1 MPGLHITHLE
11 TDNFKSFG
19 RKTKI
24 PFFPGFTVISG
35 PNGSGKSNIIDSILF
50 VLALS
55 SSRSLRAE
63 RLTDLINLNSGKNT
77 AEVELTFSDG
87 TIIKRRI
94 KRTDSTYYNY
104 LYLNGRPCRQGDLLE
119 FLAQRGI
126 VPHGYNVVMQGDIN
140 RIIEM
145 SDLERRKIID
155 EIAGVAEFDHKK
167 ALAYEELD
175 RVRTNIQEQNAHLE
189 ELTIRLSH
197 LEKQR
202 VQALKY
208 RSLQDRLK
216 FLTSC
221 RSAARLASKQKEFD
235 TIQDSTKEEEKA
247 LSQAD
252 ADISWTTHERDF
264 VKAEIAGVDQQI
276 SAKTG
281 SEYMT
286 LISRIAE
293 AKAAIE
299 GFKRDIERQQREK
312 DENDK
317 RLGSIYGEMKRQDER
332 LVQKNNEI
340 RDLAI
345 DRTNLA
351 MTLASAKS
359 ESGRIGKEIEKQTAE
374 HEQDEQAL
382 QLLRKNMISRKDQRS
397 DLLREQDIMIE
408 RSRMR
413 SAEEDRLRSRVA
425 LLQRDLVSGKESE
438 EEAVKNLEAL
448 ESEKREYDRRVG
460 LLDTNL
466 YSKRDA
472 QERLRK
478 EIRDLKIEINRK
490 EAQQQAQ
497 GRYGKA
503 IEAVLAMD
511 GVYGTIASLARCKPE
526 YATALNTA
534 AGARLHF
541 VVVDDDQIASEAIQY
556 LKDNNLGRVTFLP
569 LNKLKPKPLPEPP
582 HGPEIIGFATDL
594 LDYDPRFDPAFRVV
608 FAGTV
613 VIDSLDHAR
622 KRIGSFRMVTLDGSL
637 LEKSGSMTG
646 GSIRKEAG
654 GFGSSFEDELRRL
667 YADLAKMSDEEAGLN
682 DALTVASAERDEV
695 QKRRMDLEG
704 LVARSRAGVDAVI
717 RSRTTMEEEIRS
729 LEEQIATAIASAPG
743 GPEDLAVLEGK
754 IQTISQEISA
764 MQGDIDEIT
773 SRLEGTGVPALFEQ
787 MDQASRQV
795 EEVERR
801 LRNKEND
808 IAEAQRERGYIER
821 TIAEQKQ
828 QMDQIREQSQ
838 RYDAGILD
846 CRSSISGKEQEIK
859 ETETTLSRFS
869 RDIEDLQVKRNAL
882 VSQMDEFEGKIRDLT
897 GKRERIAVKIESLVE
912 KGKELSEEI
921 TSLTEEAAGVTT
933 DMALEAI
940 EEEMGSVVLELDRIG
955 DVNMRAIEEY
965 DQVNAV
971 ASERK
976 ERLEVLGKELE
987 EIIARIDIFS
997 KKKLEAFN
1005 LAFSE
1010 IARNFREIFA
1020 RLTVGSGELKLENEE
1035 DPFAGGLSFAV
1046 QPRDKKVHHL
1056 AALSGGEKS
1065 LTTLA
1070 FIFSIQKYIPAPFYA
1085 FDEVDMNLDGA
1096 NVERIADL
1104 IKELSKNSQFINISL
1119 RKPMIDSADRI
1130 IGVTIRPDKST
1141 LVTGVSIND

>member
-1 MPGLHITHLE
+1 MYITHLE

-55 SSRSLRAE
+55 TSRSLRAE
-63 RLTDLINLNSGKNT
+63 RLTDLINLNSGRNT

-87 TIIKRRI
+87 TVIKRRI

-126 VPHGYNVVMQGDIN
+126 IPHGYNVVMQGDIN

-155 EIAGVAEFDHKK
+155 EIAGVAEFDQKK
-167 ALAYEELD
+167 ALAFEELD
-175 RVRTNIQEQNAHLE
+175 RVRSNIQEQDAHLE

-216 FLTSC
+216 YLTSC
-221 RSAARLASKQKEFD
+221 RSAARLTAKQKERG
-235 TIQDSTKEEEKA
+235 TIQDSTHEEEKA

-264 VKAEIAGVDQQI
+264 VKSEIAGVDQEI

-317 RLGSIYGEMKRQDER
+317 RLGSIYGETKRQDER

-340 RDLAI
+340 RDLTI

-382 QLLRKNMISRKDQRS
+382 QLLRKNMISKKDQRS

-425 LLQRDLVSGKESE
+425 LLQRDLVSGKETE
-438 EEAVKNLEAL
+438 EEAAKNLQAL

-526 YATALNTA
+526 YSTALNTA

-541 VVVDDDQIASEAIQY
+541 VVVEDDHIASEAIQY

-569 LNKLKPKPLPEPP
+569 LNKLRPKPLPEPP
-582 HGPEIIGFATDL
+582 HGSEIIGFATDL

-667 YADLAKMSDEEAGLN
+667 YTDLTKMSDEEAGLN
-682 DALTVASAERDEV
+682 EALTVSSAERDEV

-704 LVARSRAGVDAVI
+704 LVARSRAGVDVAI

-729 LEEQIATAIASAPG
+729 LEDQIAVAIASAPG
-743 GPEDLAVLEGK
+743 GPEVLAVLEGK
-754 IQTISQEISA
+754 IQIISQEISA

-838 RYDAGILD
+838 RYDAGMLD

-882 VSQMDEFEGKIRDLT
+882 VSQMDDFEGKIRDLT
-897 GKRERIAVKIESLVE
+897 GKRERIVVKIESLVQ
-912 KGKELSEEI
+912 KRNELSEEI
-921 TSLTEEAAGVTT
+921 ASLIEEAAGVTT

-940 EEEMGSVVLELDRIG
+940 EEEMGCVALELDRIG

-971 ASERK
+971 ATERK

-987 EIIARIDIFS
+987 EIIARIEIFS
-997 KKKLEAFN
+997 KKKFEAFN

-1104 IKELSKNSQFINISL
+1104 IKELSQNSQFINISL
-1119 RKPMIDSADRI
+1119 RKPMIDCADRI

-1141 LVTGVSIND
+1141 LVTGVSIHD

>member
-1 MPGLHITHLE
+1 MHITHLE

-24 PFFPGFTVISG
+24 PFLPGFTVISG

-55 SSRSLRAE
+55 TSRSLRAE
-63 RLTDLINLNSGKNT
+63 RLTDLINLNSGRNT

-87 TIIKRRI
+87 TVIKRRI

-104 LYLNGRPCRQGDLLE
+104 LYLNGRPCRQADLLD

-155 EIAGVAEFDHKK
+155 EIAGVAEFDQKK
-167 ALAYEELD
+167 ALALVELE
-175 RVRTNIQEQNAHLE
+175 RVRVKIQEQNAHLE
-189 ELTIRLSH
+189 ELNTRLKQ

-202 VQALKY
+202 EQALRY

-221 RSAARLASKQKEFD
+221 RSAARLMVKQKEQENL
-235 TIQDSTKEEEKA
+235 QDGIRDEEKA
-247 LSQAD
+247 LAQVD
-252 ADISWTTHERDF
+252 ADISWTSHERDF
-264 VKAEIAGVDQQI
+264 IKKDIAGIDQEI

-281 SEYMT
+281 SEYMS

-299 GFKRDIERQQREK
+299 GFKRDIERQQKEK
-312 DENDK
+312 DENEK
-317 RLGSIYGEMKRQDER
+317 RLGGIYGEVKRQDER
-332 LVQKNNEI
+332 LTLKNAEI
-340 RDLAI
+340 RDLTI

-351 MTLASAKS
+351 MTVAAVKA
-359 ESGRIGKEIEKQTAE
+359 ENTRIEKDIEKKAAE
-374 HEQDEQAL
+374 HRQDEERIKE
-382 QLLRKNMISRKDQRS
+382 LRTDLTKRKDDRS

-425 LLQRDLVSGKESE
+425 LLQRDLVSVRED
-438 EEAVKNLEAL
+438 EEAGGRNLSAIE
-448 ESEKREYDRRVG
+448 EEKREYDRRVG
-460 LLDTNL
+460 LLDTDL
-466 YSKRDA
+466 YTKRDA
-472 QERLRK
+472 QDRLHK
-478 EIRDLKIEINRK
+478 DIRDLKIEINRK

-511 GVYGTIASLARCKPE
+511 GVYGTIASLARCRPE
-526 YATALNTA
+526 YANALNVA
-534 AGARLHF
+534 AGGRLHF
-541 VVVDDDQIASEAIQY
+541 VVVEDDQVASDAIRF
-556 LKDNNLGRVTFLP
+556 LKDQNLGRVTFLP
-569 LNKLKPKPLPEPP
+569 LNKLRPKPLPEPP
-582 HGPEIIGFATDL
+582 HGSDIIGFATDL
-594 LDYDPRFDPAFRVV
+594 LDYDPRYDAAFRVV
-608 FAGTV
+608 LAGTV
-613 VIDSLDHAR
+613 VVDSLEHAR
-622 KRIGSFRMVTLDGSL
+622 KRIGSYRMVTLDGSL

-646 GSIRKEAG
+646 GSMRKEAG
-654 GFGSSFEDELRRL
+654 GFGSSFEDELRHL
-667 YADLAKMSDEEAGLN
+667 HADLSRMSAEEA
-682 DALTVASAERDEV
+682 ALSDVLSTASAERDEV
-695 QKRRMDLEG
+695 QRRRTELEG
-704 LVARSRAGVDAVI
+704 HVVSVRAGVDAVV
-717 RSRTTMEEEIRS
+717 RKRTGMEGEIEG
-729 LEEQIATAIASAPG
+729 LHEQIAAVIAASPV
-743 GPEDLAVLEGK
+743 GPEDLAALEKQIHEITG
-754 IQTISQEISA
+754 EISGI
-764 MQGDIDEIT
+764 QDKID
-773 SRLEGTGVPALFEQ
+773 SLVDKLEGTGVPLLYEQQDQVKMQ
-787 MDQASRQV
+787 MD
-795 EEVERR
+795 ETERR

-828 QMDQIREQSQ
+828 QMDHIREQSQ
-838 RYDAGILD
+838 RYDAGILQA
-846 CRSSISGKEQEIK
+846 RSSISGKEGDIAEA
-859 ETETTLSRFS
+859 ETTLSGYS
-869 RDIEDLQVKRNAL
+869 RDIEDLQIRRN
-882 VSQMDEFEGKIRDLT
+882 EFSAQVDQYEDKIRELT
-897 GKRERIAVKIESLVE
+897 GKRERISVKIET
-912 KGKELSEEI
+912 LSQKDMEMAEEI
-921 TSLTEEAAGVTT
+921 GILAEEAGGVTT
-933 DMALEAI
+933 DIPLEAV

-965 DQVNAV
+965 EQVSAV
-971 ASERK
+971 AAERK
-976 ERLEVLGKELE
+976 ERLEVLGKELG
-987 EIIARIDIFS
+987 EIQERIELFS
-997 KKKLEAFN
+997 RRKLEAFT
-1005 LAFSE
+1005 LAYTA
-1010 IARNFREIFA
+1010 IAQNFREIFA
-1020 RLTVGSGELKLENEE
+1020 RLTVGTGELKLENEE

-1104 IKELSKNSQFINISL
+1104 IKEQSRTSQFINISL

-1130 IGVTIRPDKST
+1130 IGVTIRSDKST
-1141 LVTGVSIND
+1141 LVTGVSMND

>member
-1 MPGLHITHLE
+1 MHITHLE

-55 SSRSLRAE
+55 TSRSLRAE
-63 RLTDLINLNSGKNT
+63 RLTDLINLNSGRNT

-87 TIIKRRI
+87 TIIRRRI

-119 FLAQRGI
+119 FLAGKGI

-155 EIAGVAEFDHKK
+155 EIAGVSEFDHKK
-167 ALAYEELD
+167 TLAYGELD
-175 RVRTNIQEQNAHLE
+175 QVSVKIQEHNAHLE
-189 ELTIRLSH
+189 ELNLRLVQ

-202 VQALKY
+202 VQALRY
-208 RSLQDRLK
+208 RALQDRMK
-216 FLTSC
+216 HLTGC
-221 RSAARLASKQKEFD
+221 RSAARLRVKRKEQED
-235 TIQDSTKEEEKA
+235 ILACIREEENVRD
-247 LSQAD
+247 LID
-252 ADISWTTHERDF
+252 ADIKKINDERDTI
-264 VKAEIAGVDQQI
+264 KGNINGIDREI

-286 LISRIAE
+286 LITRIAE

-299 GFKRDIERQQREK
+299 GFKRDIERHQKEK
-312 DENDK
+312 DENEK
-317 RLGSIYGEMKRQDER
+317 RLGSIYGESKRQGDR
-332 LVQKNNEI
+332 LEQKNAEI
-340 RDLAI
+340 RDLTI

-351 MTLASAKS
+351 MTVAAVRNELVRV
-359 ESGRIGKEIEKQTAE
+359 EKEIEKLTVE
-374 HEQDEQAL
+374 HEQDETAL
-382 QLLRKNMISRKDQRS
+382 KALRTELSLKKDGRS
-397 DLLREQDIMIE
+397 DLLGRQDIMIE

-425 LLQRDLVSGKESE
+425 LLQRDLASCLEDEEKGAKNLAGLE
-438 EEAVKNLEAL
+438 EEKH
-448 ESEKREYDRRVG
+448 EYDRRVG
-460 LLDTNL
+460 LLDTDL
-466 YSKRDA
+466 YSKRDVL
-472 QERLRK
+472 ERLRK

-503 IEAVLAMD
+503 IEAVLSMD
-511 GVYGTIASLARCKPE
+511 GVYGTIASLGRCRPE
-526 YATALNTA
+526 YSTALNVA
-534 AGARLHF
+534 AGGRLHF
-541 VVVDDDQIASEAIQY
+541 VVVDNDQIASDAIQY
-556 LKDNNLGRVTFLP
+556 LKEHNLGRVTFLP
-569 LNKLKPKPLPEPP
+569 LNRLRSKPLPEPP
-582 HGPEIIGFATDL
+582 HGSDCIGFATDL
-594 LDYDPRFDPAFRVV
+594 LDYDPRFDAAFRVI

-613 VIDSLDHAR
+613 VIDTLEHAR
-622 KRIGSFRMVTLDGSL
+622 KRIGTYRMVTLDGSL

-646 GSIRKEAG
+646 GSVRKEAG

-667 YADLAKMSDEEAGLN
+667 YADLSQISSDETSLN
-682 DALTVASAERDEV
+682 DLLTSASLERDEA
-695 QKRRMDLEG
+695 QKRRME
-704 LVARSRAGVDAVI
+704 
-717 RSRTTMEEEIRS
+717 
-729 LEEQIATAIASAPG
+729 LEEQVVRARAVAAASSRARTVIDEEIKSLELQIEAAISAAPG
-743 GPEDLAVLEGK
+743 GPEELAGLELL
-754 IQTISQEISA
+754 ISENSREISGL
-764 MQGDIDEIT
+764 QKRIDDI
-773 SRLEGTGVPALFEQ
+773 SRRMEDTGVPALF
-787 MDQASRQV
+787 DQSDQIGRQV
-795 EEVERR
+795 DETERR

-808 IAEAQRERGYIER
+808 ISEAQRERGYIER
-821 TIAEQKQ
+821 TVAEQKQ
-828 QMDQIREQSQ
+828 QMDHIREQSL
-838 RYDAGILD
+838 RYDSDILKA
-846 CRSSISGKEQEIK
+846 RSEITGRDNEIK
-859 ETETTLSRFS
+859 ESELTLSRYS
-869 RDIEDLQVKRNAL
+869 KDIEDLQIRRNELSVMA
-882 VSQMDEFEGKIRDLT
+882 DEFEGRIRDLT
-897 GKRERIAVKIESLVE
+897 GKRERIVVKAETFSQ
-912 KGKELSEEI
+912 KSEE
-921 TSLTEEAAGVTT
+921 LAEEIGILVREADGITT
-933 DMALEAI
+933 DMPLADI
-940 EEEMGSVVLELDRIG
+940 EEEMGSVALELDRIG

-965 DQVNAV
+965 DQVSGTV
-971 ASERK
+971 SERK
-976 ERLEVLGKELE
+976 ERIDILGKELSD
-987 EIIARIDIFS
+987 IQDRIESFS
-997 KKKLEAFN
+997 RMKYEAFQ

-1010 IARNFREIFA
+1010 IGKNFQEIFA
-1020 RLTVGSGELKLENEE
+1020 RLTVGTGELKLENEE

-1104 IKELSKNSQFINISL
+1104 IKEQSKTSQFINISL
-1119 RKPMIDSADRI
+1119 RKPMIDAADRI

-1141 LVTGVSIND
+1141 LVTGISAHD